1 MAWKKT
7 HFSTS
12 TKNPK
17 QLAETEWISR
27 EWMNER
33 ERERNGGD
41 IMDSDRTGEGS
52 FRGDGKGMPRKMD
65 GEPGSTIILTPDWKL
80 LMDSWRYRW
89 REEGDG
95 ALTHLFWTTGTASPV
110 LQRDGQLWN
119 KLVHELIN
127 LMSLL
132 RLSLGVHSRTLNCFN
147 LLVVSYYT

>member
-33 ERERNGGD
+33 ERERERNGGD

-52 FRGDGKGMPRKMD
+52 FQGDGKGMPRKTD

-132 RLSLGVHSRTLNCFN
+132 RLSLGVHSRTLNCFK
-147 LLVVSYYT
+147 LQVVC

>member
-33 ERERNGGD
+33 EWEREEWRGHNGLGQD
-41 IMDSDRTGEGS
+41 TRRS
-52 FRGDGKGMPRKMD
+52 FRGDGKGMPRKTD
-65 GEPGSTIILTPDWKL
+65 REPGSTIILTPDWKL

-147 LLVVSYYT
+147 L